1 MNMSPTLIAFVC
13 LFAVSPALAQG
24 IRGVTRRTPTVVYGQ
39 NASQFFAAGGLPL
52 NPVNPALANVPGAS
66 QNGAMG
72 GRGFV
77 ASPVPV
83 ARPGVVPGTTLSPVG
98 RPAPVAV
105 PGGSLPS
112 GPASSPAANTP
123 RR

>member
-1 MNMSPTLIAFVC
+1 MLVLSLFV
-13 LFAVSPALAQG
+13 ASTALAQG

-66 QNGAMG
+66 QNGAMSA
-72 GRGFV
+72 RGFV
-77 ASPVPV
+77 STPVPSV
-83 ARPGVVPGTTLSPVG
+83 RPGGVPSPTMPAVG

-105 PGGSLPS
+105 PGGTGAN
-112 GPASSPAANTP
+112 GPASAQSGNAP